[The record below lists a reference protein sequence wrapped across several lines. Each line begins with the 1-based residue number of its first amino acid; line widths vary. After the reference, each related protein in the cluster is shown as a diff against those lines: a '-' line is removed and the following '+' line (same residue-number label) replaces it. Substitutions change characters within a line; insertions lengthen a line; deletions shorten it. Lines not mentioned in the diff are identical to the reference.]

1 MRILPTTS
9 TLLLAT
15 HASAQGAT
23 ITSICQE
30 VTVGEWCPITWTGD
44 GSPVTITLLNG
55 PATNL
60 QPVRNVTEN
69 DPCNGTLSDSFNWL
83 PRLSLSAAA
92 TGYALQ
98 ITQSGLSTCTS
109 KFDVDTTI
117 AHAPPTA
124 DPVTLNA
131 SSGELQGGWD
141 DLSAGTDFGGGS
153 GSGMATGTDGSGGW
167 GTGFGTGAMN
177 GSASAMYPN
186 ASTTGVEVTAVPTGG
201 YSVVGTGWGPSN
213 TALGSSNT
221 GGFASSNTGLFP
233 SSNSSA
239 GAGLSYSMQETTAVS
254 TTSMTDDTPSIGF
267 TATNTPPSPTVPPL
281 VRSSS
286 SSDLGS
292 VPTHGAELGWAL
304 MGCIGF
310 AGLL

>member
-1 MRILPTTS
+1 
-9 TLLLAT
+9 
-15 HASAQGAT
+15 
-23 ITSICQE
+23 
-30 VTVGEWCPITWTGD
+30 
-44 GSPVTITLLNG
+44 
-55 PATNL
+55 
-60 QPVRNVTEN
+60 
-69 DPCNGTLSDSFNWL
+69 
-83 PRLSLSAAA
+83 
-92 TGYALQ
+92 
-98 ITQSGLSTCTS
+98 
-109 KFDVDTTI
+109 
-117 AHAPPTA
+117 
-124 DPVTLNA
+124 
-131 SSGELQGGWD
+131 
-141 DLSAGTDFGGGS
+141 
-153 GSGMATGTDGSGGW
+153 MATGTDGSGGW